1 MTLMLPER
9 LLARVASGERL
20 LSDGAIGTELMRRG
34 VLMEDL
40 PRVALDKPDL
50 LRSVH
55 RDYLEAGAD
64 ILTAHTFSWK
74 PTREATR
81 EALRIAIE
89 VAEGSSREVGVWFSV
104 TEKID
109 ISLFDDPDLFLK
121 AMLLIETCSSMEAA
135 ILAATLLKI
144 MLEKLSFA
152 LSAHVREDGTL
163 LDHTSVEG
171 WVSAPTSGNVEIIG
185 VNCGET
191 PESFPA
197 IVRRMRVVTSLPLL
211 VQPSLGLPQVDS
223 RGRPFYTKTPEAFAE
238 ALKPLRDV
246 EGVIIGGC
254 CGTTPEHIAR
264 LKQELF

>member
-1 MTLMLPER
+1 M
-9 LLARVASGERL
+9 ARVASGERL

-223 RGRPFYTKTPEAFAE
+223 QGRPFYTKTPEAFAE

>member
-74 PTREATR
+74 PTKEATH

-89 VAEGSSREVGVWFSV
+89 VAESSEREVGVWFSV

-121 AMLLIETCSSMEAA
+121 AMPLIETCSSMEAA

-144 MLEKLSFA
+144 MLEKPSFA

-163 LDHTSVEG
+163 LDGTSVEE
-171 WVSAPTSGNVEIIG
+171 WVSVASSENVKIIG

-223 RGRPFYTKTPEAFAE
+223 QGRPFYTKTPEAFAE

-264 LKQELF
+264 LRLDLF